1 MASEMM
7 RIAAVQSIAA
17 ERPQTVGPGRT
28 DRAEVAVP
36 KAPEA
41 PEIPDISNVIRELQQ
56 VSLAFNRRLQFR
68 VNEDLGMVIVKV
80 IDSRTDEVIKEI
92 PPEQLQRLH
101 GRIREAIG
109 LIVDER
115 I

>member
-1 MASEMM
+1 MASEVM
-7 RIAAVQSIAA
+7 RIAAGQTLST
-17 ERPQTVGPGRT
+17 ERPQTGGPA
-28 DRAEVAVP
+28 RAANREVVVP

-41 PEIPDISNVIRELQQ
+41 PELPDISNVIRELQQ

-68 VNEDLGMVIVKV
+68 VNRELDMVIVKV

-109 LIVDER
+109 LIVDES

>member
-1 MASEMM
+1 MASEVM
-7 RIAAVQSIAA
+7 RIAAGQNVSA
-17 ERPQTVGPGRT
+17 ERPQTADPTRAGRQQ
-28 DRAEVAVP
+28 VAVP

-41 PEIPDISNVIRELQQ
+41 PELPDISNVIRELQQ

-68 VNEDLGMVIVKV
+68 VNQELDMVVVKV

-109 LIVDER
+109 LIVDES

>member
-1 MASEMM
+1 
-7 RIAAVQSIAA
+7 
-17 ERPQTVGPGRT
+17 
-28 DRAEVAVP
+28 
-36 KAPEA
+36 
-41 PEIPDISNVIRELQQ
+41 
-56 VSLAFNRRLQFR
+56 
-68 VNEDLGMVIVKV
+68 MVIVKV

-109 LIVDER
+109 LIVDES